1 MINSYMPKHVRKSLE
16 KVILEFKS
24 THGEKYDYSEVN
36 YISNNTK
43 IKIICKH
50 HGAFYQLPTD
60 HKRGSGCSH
69 CSKNKKISQE
79 EFIDRV
85 KKIYGNKYD
94 FSNAVY
100 KTSKEKVKV
109 ICNTHGE
116 FLTTP
121 STLFNGS
128 ACKKCGYE
136 QQIKTKIKNNIISDP
151 MLKDEF
157 NLYRDTV
164 RKLSNENFQKF
175 YYDINPNNLPRGENY
190 HLDHKFSIL
199 DGFLSKVPPEEIA
212 NPSNLQIITSSEN
225 RIKGSKS
232 CTSKI
237 FNQKQYN
244 EIINKRTEKIS
255 KKYKIYDIELKKK

>member
-1 MINSYMPKHVRKSLE
+1 
-16 KVILEFKS
+16 
-24 THGEKYDYSEVN
+24 
-36 YISNNTK
+36 
-43 IKIICKH
+43 
-50 HGAFYQLPTD
+50 
-60 HKRGSGCSH
+60 
-69 CSKNKKISQE
+69 
-79 EFIDRV
+79 
-85 KKIYGNKYD
+85 
-94 FSNAVY
+94 
-100 KTSKEKVKV
+100 
-109 ICNTHGE
+109 
-116 FLTTP
+116 
-121 STLFNGS
+121 
-128 ACKKCGYE
+128 
-136 QQIKTKIKNNIISDP
+136 

-244 EIINKRTEKIS
+244 EIINKRTEKKS